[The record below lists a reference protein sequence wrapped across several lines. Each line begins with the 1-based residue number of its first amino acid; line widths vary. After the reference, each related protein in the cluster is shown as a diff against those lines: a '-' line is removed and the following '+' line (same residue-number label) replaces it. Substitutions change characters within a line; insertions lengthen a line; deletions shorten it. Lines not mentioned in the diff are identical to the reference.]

1 MFFEESST
9 RWALIFFELTIG
21 MILFFGSKS
30 QPFPTPSRRLG
41 SLLLLIST
49 LLLVGQSAPRPAS
62 VNGHFAFLSLM
73 GAFGLIFGV
82 HHMLRTRREVLVAPM
97 AGFMFSVGVGGLMV
111 QTWSSLGTI
120 EQWSGFL
127 ALIVLSGGQ
136 VWLVFRGLLIGRL
149 PLAWSQAGM
158 VALNR
163 GQLSGN
169 HGAISCFEKAWD
181 VDEEHLNPMA
191 YSALLK
197 ISQFLGNHEDIEKWH
212 EALIGVGGEEAVA
225 KEWIEAIDNSLKTI
239 NPTNDKN

>member
-9 RWALIFFELTIG
+9 RWILILFEFTIG
-21 MILFFGSKS
+21 IILYTGSKS

-41 SLLLLIST
+41 GLLLVIAT

-62 VNGHFAFLSLM
+62 VNGHLGFLSLL
-73 GAFGLIFGV
+73 GSVGLIFGV

-97 AGFMFSVGVGGLMV
+97 SGFLFCVGIGGLMV
-111 QTWSSLGTI
+111 QTWSSLNTM
-120 EQWSGFL
+120 EQLAGFF

-163 GQLSGN
+163 GQLSGH
-169 HGAISCFEKAWD
+169 HGALSCFEKAWD

-191 YSALLK
+191 YIALHR
-197 ISQFLGNHEDIEKWH
+197 INRFLGDNEAAEKWH
-212 EALIGVGGEEAVA
+212 EALIDVGGKDAVA
-225 KEWIEAIDNSLKTI
+225 KEWVDAIEDSLNSI
-239 NPTNDKN
+239 QDSSNN

>member
-9 RWALIFFELTIG
+9 RWILIFFELLIG
-21 MILFFGSKS
+21 VVLYFGSKS

-41 SLLLLIST
+41 SVLIVLST
-49 LLLVGQSAPRPAS
+49 LFLLGQTAPKPAS
-62 VNGHFAFLSLM
+62 VNAHFGFLSVI
-73 GAFGLIFGV
+73 GAFGLVFGV

-97 AGFMFSVGVGGLMV
+97 SGFMFCVGVGGLMV
-111 QTWSSLGTI
+111 QTWSSLNTM

-163 GQLSGN
+163 GQLSGIN
-169 HGAISCFEKAWD
+169 GAITCFEKAWD

-191 YSALLK
+191 YSALFRIHK
-197 ISQFLGNHEDIEKWH
+197 FLGNEKESEKWNDFLVK
-212 EALIGVGGEEAVA
+212 AGGDEAVA
-225 KEWIEAIDNSLKTI
+225 KEWIEAIDNSLESIASKQ
-239 NPTNDKN
+239 